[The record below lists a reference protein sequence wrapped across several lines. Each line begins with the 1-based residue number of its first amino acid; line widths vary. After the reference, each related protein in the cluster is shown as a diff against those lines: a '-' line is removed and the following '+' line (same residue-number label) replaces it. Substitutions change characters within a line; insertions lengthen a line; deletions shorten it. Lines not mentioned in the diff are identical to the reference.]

1 MPKVNH
7 AYQVPDI
14 GALARQLARAARAT
28 EPATSNAASGPIWT
42 HSRWLQELARA
53 AGQPNYQAWLADAQS
68 HEKAASEV
76 AALSMPA
83 PREPAPELDPASRL
97 RIIRAAGQFDAHG
110 KLLRWPAK
118 RQVSDAVLWPLWMK
132 FDAKRDYTEKE
143 VTAILADLN
152 RFGDPVT
159 LRRGLI
165 NAKLLARESDCSRYW
180 KLSARPDAESAALMA
195 EVRKRWA

>member
-14 GALARQLARAARAT
+14 GALARHLCRAT
-28 EPATSNAASGPIWT
+28 VNDETRPLWA
-42 HSRWLQELARA
+42 HSRWLNELAKA
-53 AGQPNYQAWLADAQS
+53 AGQPNYQAWLARLQVDA
-68 HEKAASEV
+68 A
-76 AALSMPA
+76 PA
-83 PREPAPELDPASRL
+83 PVPVVPAVPEPPPSAGLDSLARL
-97 RIIRAAGQFDAHG
+97 RVIRAAGQFDAQG
-110 KLLRWPAK
+110 KLIRWPAK
-118 RQVSDAVLWPLWMK
+118 RSVSDAILWPLWMR
-132 FDAKRDYTEKE
+132 FDAKRDYSEKE

-165 NAKLLARESDCSRYW
+165 NAKLLAREADCSRYW